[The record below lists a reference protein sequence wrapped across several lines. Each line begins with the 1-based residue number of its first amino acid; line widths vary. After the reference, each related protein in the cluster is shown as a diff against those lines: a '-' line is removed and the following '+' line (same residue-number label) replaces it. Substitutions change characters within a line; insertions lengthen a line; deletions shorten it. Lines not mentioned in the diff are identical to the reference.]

1 MTKTR
6 SFSIYLLKQDYDA
19 SNALKDEHPLEE
31 VDDLSNLPEGSRL
44 FLLDSVPNHPW
55 WRGYFGIK
63 KDIKQTLKGAIAIV
77 PSEGRT
83 FALTFGHVMH
93 NLKPYSYEYDFGIRV
108 TLNALDPNKL
118 KSTDTL
124 EPGVSR
130 RRRTQ
135 VPTVSDLTYFDF
147 DADTSVLKTLT
158 GHVKS
163 EFHDLFK
170 HATGATSLRIGSKV
184 QPKEMSDL
192 LAKLLGLYNAE
203 DFKETF
209 PNVQN
214 VAPVKDPATIE
225 KLNELLLQRV
235 RERDEA
241 VALCIPEIV
250 DYGDNDWSA
259 FSGAGPSLIYDDL
272 YFGLYLEYLDGNDVD
287 TSEITI
293 ADLKKHT
300 LQLTNEE
307 GQVRQSWPML
317 RCLVLDVRDPTT
329 GTLHH
334 LNDGSWFKVEDSFVA
349 ELSATLD
356 PLCKSLGLPD
366 YNHASEGEYNK
377 DVSETVVNTFLFD
390 KTNIAPKGETQI
402 EPCDLVQSYGTQFK
416 HIHVKVSTHSNQLS
430 HLFNQGLVATIAH
443 KDETSS
449 LQKFVALATDLGID
463 GDSFKNS
470 LQGNGFEVW
479 YAIATHKDVTKQSEN
494 LPLFSRIALSRVMR
508 DFRRMSIHAYFGYV
522 PDVSPKKAGKKKKRK
537 PRAKKKS

>member
-6 SFSIYLLKQDYDA
+6 SFSIYLLKQEYDA
-19 SNALKDEHPLEE
+19 SNALKDDHPLEE
-31 VDDLSNLPEGSRL
+31 VDDVSILPEGSKL
-44 FLLDSVPNHPW
+44 YLLDSVPISPW

-63 KDIKQTLKGAIAIV
+63 KDIKQTLKGVIAIV
-77 PSEGRT
+77 PSGGRT

-108 TLNALDPNKL
+108 TLNALDPHKL

-163 EFHDLFK
+163 EFHDFFK
-170 HATGATSLRIGSKV
+170 HATGASSLRIASKV
-184 QPKEMSDL
+184 QPKELSKL
-192 LAKLLGLYNAE
+192 LAKLLTLYSAE

-214 VAPVKDPATIE
+214 VAPVKDPETIE
-225 KLNELLLQRV
+225 KLNRLLIQKV
-235 RERDEA
+235 AERDEA

-250 DYGDNDWSA
+250 DYGDNDWSS
-259 FSGAGPSLIYDDL
+259 FSGAGASRIYDDL
-272 YFGLYLEYLDGNDVD
+272 YFGIYLEYLEENDFD
-287 TSEITI
+287 IASITI
-293 ADLKKHT
+293 ADLKRHS
-300 LQLTNEE
+300 LRLTNEE

-317 RCLVLDVRDPTT
+317 RCLVVDLREPAS
-329 GTLHH
+329 GALYH
-334 LNDGSWFKVEDSFVA
+334 LNDGGWFKVEDSFVA

-356 PLCKSLGLPD
+356 PLCKAVGLPD
-366 YNHASEGEYNK
+366 YNHATEGDYNK
-377 DVSETVVNTFLFD
+377 DVSKAIADTYLFD
-390 KTNIAPKGETQI
+390 KTNIAPKGQTQI
-402 EPCDLVQSYGTQFK
+402 EPCDLVQKNGSEFK
-416 HIHVKVSTHSNQLS
+416 HIHVKVSTLSNQLS

-443 KDETSS
+443 KDEAAC
-449 LQKFVALATDLGID
+449 LDKFVKLANDLGID
-463 GDSFKNS
+463 SVSFKKS

-479 YAIATHKDVTKQSEN
+479 YAIATHKDVSKLSEN

-508 DFRRMSIHAYFGYV
+508 DFRRMSIPAYFGYV
-522 PDVSPKKAGKKKKRK
+522 SDVSPKKAGKKKKRK
-537 PRAKKKS
+537 PRAKKAE